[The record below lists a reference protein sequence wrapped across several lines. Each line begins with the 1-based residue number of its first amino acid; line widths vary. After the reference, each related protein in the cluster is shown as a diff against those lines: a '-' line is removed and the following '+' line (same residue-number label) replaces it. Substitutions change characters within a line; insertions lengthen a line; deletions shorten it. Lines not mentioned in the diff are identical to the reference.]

1 MKNSYMVS
9 ETGENLLRTH
19 NKLTIQI
26 PRVRVAQLKND
37 VAFVE
42 DKHNVLQ
49 ETVKSMFYEK
59 YVNLCFKPSVF
70 SIHVHCI
77 YMYITNLYLAIIISI
92 LYYFGFCNYCHKSV
106 ADESFINETCV
117 RRSKLLAWNL
127 INLLFIS
134 PFF

>member
-1 MKNSYMVS
+1 MYIQCTCMLNTDGLKRM
-9 ETGENLLRTH
+9 H

-37 VAFVE
+37 VVFDE

-49 ETVKSMFYEK
+49 ETVNSMFYEK

-70 SIHVHCI
+70 SMHVHCI
-77 YMYITNLYLAIIISI
+77 YTYITNSYLAILISI
-92 LYYFGFCNYCHKSV
+92 LYYFGFCNFCHKSV
-106 ADESFINETCV
+106 ADESFINETRV
-117 RRSKLLAWNL
+117 HRSKLFAWNL

>member
-9 ETGENLLRTH
+9 ETVENLLRTH

-37 VAFVE
+37 VVFV
-42 DKHNVLQ
+42 N
-49 ETVKSMFYEK
+49 SMFYEK

-77 YMYITNLYLAIIISI
+77 YMYITNSYLAIIISI
-92 LYYFGFCNYCHKSV
+92 LYYFHQFTIHFSIFLNSV
-106 ADESFINETCV
+106 SI
-117 RRSKLLAWNL
+117 
-127 INLLFIS
+127 
-134 PFF
+134 